1 MKLLSN
7 SLMFLPLLALA
18 LTAVSSLKYSRND
31 FPPGFVFGSGTSA
44 YQVLQP
50 FFEYFS

>member
-1 MKLLSN
+1 
-7 SLMFLPLLALA
+7 MFLPLLALA